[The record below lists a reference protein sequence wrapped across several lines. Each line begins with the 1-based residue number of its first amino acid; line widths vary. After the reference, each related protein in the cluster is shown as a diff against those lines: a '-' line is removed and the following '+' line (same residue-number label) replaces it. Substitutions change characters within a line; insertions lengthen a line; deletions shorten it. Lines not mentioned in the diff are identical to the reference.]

1 MEFLIIGGGPAGLG
15 AATVLCHLCP
25 ESSIT
30 LLSNEPDKPYAKMAL
45 PYLLAGVVEEK
56 DILLTVPDQLKIELG
71 QEVIRIDPVAHLVE
85 CATGKKWSYD
95 RLLLAPGGVPDRP
108 DIVGNALPFV
118 FTIRNL
124 SDIRGIKPLLRGKTR
139 HAVIAGAGPVSMEIG
154 DALHR
159 QGLQITF
166 LVTSNRLFSTML
178 DQPSA
183 AFLEQQLSDKGITIR
198 KGEDIIKIEKNGQ
211 VHLKSGGTLACD
223 LVVFG
228 KGVKPCTRFLAESG
242 IKVKNGI
249 GVDACQQTN
258 LPDIYAAGDA
268 AETLDLAS
276 GEPRVNALW
285 PEAVEQGKVAALTMA
300 GRPSTYQGSLA
311 RNILRVFGVSILV
324 AGQGRADGPEV
335 RIDTGPGYYHKLVLD
350 GGVLKG
356 LIFIGEVRNEGLY
369 RELIKRRI
377 DIAPFTQAMLKGS
390 FSYPRF
396 QRHTLHL

>member
-1 MEFLIIGGGPAGLG
+1 MEFLIIGGGPAGLS
-15 AATVLCHLCP
+15 AASMLCRLCP
-25 ESSIT
+25 ESTVT

-56 DILLTVPDQLKIELG
+56 DIQLAVPDRLKLELG
-71 QEVIRIDPVAHLVE
+71 QEVVRIDPGVHLVE
-85 CATGKKWSYD
+85 GATGKKWSYD

-108 DIVGNALPFV
+108 DIAGNTLPFV

-124 SDIRGIKPLLRGKTR
+124 SDIRGIKPLLHGKTK
-139 HAVIAGAGPVSMEIG
+139 HAVIAGAGPVSMETG

-159 QGLQITF
+159 QGLEVTF
-166 LVTSNRLFSTML
+166 LVSSNRLFSSML
-178 DQPSA
+178 DQASA

-211 VHLKSGGTLACD
+211 VHLKSGVTLECD

-228 KGVKPCTRFLAESG
+228 KGVKPCTRFLADSG
-242 IKVKNGI
+242 ITVKNGI
-249 GVDACQQTN
+249 VVDACQRTN
-258 LPDIYAAGDA
+258 LPDIFAAGDA
-268 AETLDLAS
+268 VETLDLAS
-276 GEPRVNALW
+276 DEPRVNALW
-285 PEAVEQGKVAALTMA
+285 PEAVEQGKVAALNMA
-300 GRPSTYQGSLA
+300 DRPSTYQGSLA

-335 RIDTGPGYYHKLVLD
+335 RIDTGPDYYHKLVLE
-350 GGVLKG
+350 GGILKG

-369 RELIKRRI
+369 RELIKRRT

-390 FSYPRF
+390 LSYPRF
-396 QRHTLHL
+396 QRHALHL